1 MVYLNIGVAIK
12 LSYKWELTMKM
23 NDKDV
28 LKMLKAL
35 KYSRSIIENH
45 VANMKKRKENK

>member
-1 MVYLNIGVAIK
+1 M
-12 LSYKWELTMKM
+12 SEMT
-23 NDKDV
+23 DEEV

-45 VANMKKRKENK
+45 EANMKKRQQKKEICNES